1 MTDYSSNIH
10 KTGPVVFSA
19 PCRIDIGG
27 TLDISSMYY
36 PMARLGP
43 CTFNIALDLRT
54 TLTLCPCEPGRVL
67 VSSKGFESAGFSC
80 EKAPF
85 DHELGLIFAI
95 ASCFGAEGVHVDIR
109 SQSPPRSALGGS
121 SVAAVALVAAL
132 MHLSNDKAGPKPCPS
147 TIAVLAH
154 GIEQGTA
161 GVVCGMQDHLAAAYG
176 GINVWHWKQDQ
187 GRLAWTRK
195 ALAFEENDSG
205 LDSQILVAYCG
216 VPHESKDVNGTWIR
230 RFIRGLD
237 RPEWRQI
244 VENTRE
250 FVQAF
255 EKRDLAAAI
264 AAMNRETEIR
274 RRITPDVVDDVG
286 AALLKA
292 AMQENCGARF
302 AGAGGG
308 GCLWALGT
316 KESIR
321 CLKPRWE
328 EIVAMHPDGEV
339 LDAGIDW
346 KGVCQ
351 DP

>member
-1 MTDYSSNIH
+1 MNDYLRRLQ

-19 PCRIDIGG
+19 PCRIDLGG
-27 TLDISSMYY
+27 TLDISSLYY

-43 CTFNIALDLRT
+43 CTFNIALNLRT
-54 TLTLCPCEPGRVL
+54 TVRLSPWEPGSVL
-67 VSSKGFESAGFSC
+67 VSSKGFEPAAFSC

-95 ASCFGAEGVHVDIR
+95 ASFFGAEGLRVDIC

-121 SVAAVALVAAL
+121 SVAAVAFVAAL
-132 MHLSNDKAGPKPCPS
+132 MHLSNDTDGSKPDPS

-154 GIEQGTA
+154 EIEQGMA
-161 GVVCGMQDHLAAAYG
+161 GVVCGIQDHLAAAYG
-176 GINVWHWKQDQ
+176 GVNAWHWKQDQ
-187 GRLAWTRK
+187 GRLGWSK
-195 ALAFEENDSG
+195 QALVSEEKGPD
-205 LDSQILVAYCG
+205 LDLHILVAYCG
-216 VPHESKDVNGTWIR
+216 VPHESKDVNGTWTG
-230 RFIRGLD
+230 RFIQGYD
-237 RPEWRQI
+237 RSEWRQI
-244 VENTRE
+244 IENTKK

-255 EKRDLAAAI
+255 EKHEFAAAI
-264 AAMNRETEIR
+264 DAMNKETEIR
-274 RRITPDVVDDVG
+274 RRITPDVVNDVG
-286 AALLKA
+286 AALLESAIKD
-292 AMQENCGARF
+292 NCGARF

-316 KESIR
+316 KESIKSLR
-321 CLKPRWE
+321 PVWE
-328 EIVAMHPDGEV
+328 KIVAMHPDGAV